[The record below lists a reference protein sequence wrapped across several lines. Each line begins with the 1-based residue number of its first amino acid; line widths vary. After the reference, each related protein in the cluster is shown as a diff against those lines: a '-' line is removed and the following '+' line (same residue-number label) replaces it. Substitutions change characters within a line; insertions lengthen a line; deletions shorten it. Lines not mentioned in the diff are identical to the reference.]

1 MDNSIEI
8 ISQNIIELRD
18 ALGLSQNDFA
28 LLANISSS
36 TLINI
41 ESGKKSFRLNTLNG
55 ILELTGMKLGD
66 LSNPYFNPPKNF
78 REKLIK
84 KYRTVPSIFV
94 ILNQDP
100 SIPYCIKHKLL
111 NTDFLNGP
119 REIREIR
126 DYLASKFGWNF
137 RGNSIHAAL
146 RRLPNLIKIEQH
158 PTKKGTNLYSRKR

>member
-1 MDNSIEI
+1 MDNSIKI
-8 ISQNIIELRD
+8 ISHNIIELRD

-41 ESGKKSFRLNTLNG
+41 ESGEKSFRLNTLNG

-84 KYRTVPSIFV
+84 KYKTVPSIFV

-100 SIPYCIKHKLL
+100 SIPYCIKYKLL
-111 NTDFLNGP
+111 NTDFLNEP
-119 REIREIR
+119 REIREI
-126 DYLASKFGWNF
+126 
-137 RGNSIHAAL
+137 
-146 RRLPNLIKIEQH
+146 
-158 PTKKGTNLYSRKR
+158 